1 MIQSSQRISNMFY
14 ILQLLYNSVSAWV
27 YVGNDLILSH
37 SVVFSVTIYKVD
49 MCMMPRVLKSVQVL
63 KVE

>member
-37 SVVFSVTIYKVD
+37 SVVFSVTIYKVG